1 MKKYFAE
8 LVGTFFLVFFG
19 LGLIAAAYGIGP
31 ISGCHINPAVSIG
44 VWVAGRMKTI
54 DLIGYWVGQFVG
66 ATLAAWVVYLIASGV
81 AGGYNVAL
89 SGLGQ
94 NGFGPGYQGEYNVA
108 TAILYELV
116 ATLLFVIVVL
126 GSTQD
131 TAPASFAGVVI
142 GLALVA
148 THLIGIHITG
158 NSVNPARSFG
168 PAVFVGGKAIAQLWV
183 FLLAPTLGGA
193 AAGALFRFKVLAAD

>member
-1 MKKYFAE
+1 
-8 LVGTFFLVFFG
+8 
-19 LGLIAAAYGIGP
+19 
-31 ISGCHINPAVSIG
+31 
-44 VWVAGRMKTI
+44 MKTV

-66 ATLAAWVVYLIASGV
+66 ATLAAWVIYLIASGV
-81 AGGYNVAL
+81 GGGYNIAV

-94 NGFGPGYQGEYNVA
+94 NGFGPGYQGGYSLSA
-108 TAILYELV
+108 AILYEIV

-131 TAPASFAGVVI
+131 TAPVGFAGLVI

-168 PAVFVGGKAIAQLWV
+168 PAVFVGGQAIAQLWV

-193 AAGALFRFKVLAAD
+193 AAGALFRFKTLEAD